1 MPESTKK
8 DDNFRTLGIKAL
20 PVYHSTTQTGGNVD
34 VIILSWYIT

>member
-20 PVYHSTTQTGGNVD
+20 PVYTLQLRPEATLRS
-34 VIILSWYIT
+34 